1 MRRLIKMSDLTVVFW
16 FYAASIAIVSGALYL
31 YAWAP
36 GAPETCYT
44 GQVLEVHS
52 ADKLAERAGREVVSL
67 EMVDGGLFQICW
79 K

>member
-1 MRRLIKMSDLTVVFW
+1 MPRLIKHLTVVFW
-16 FYAASIAIVSGALYL
+16 FYAVSIAIVVGALYL
-31 YAWAP
+31 YAWSH
-36 GAPETCYT
+36 ELEITCYT

-67 EMVDGGLFQICW
+67 ELVDGGLFEICW